1 MPWNALTA
9 KDAFFS
15 NSSVHAFQADPALV
29 KKGEIQSRRYQ
40 FYHIIAPKPRI
51 VYVRSDSLHE
61 KENIHRESRRWNK
74 ESKVK
79 TLEVELHFL
88 QTDRR
93 I

>member
-40 FYHIIAPKPRI
+40 FYHIMHLSPELSTSGQIPYTKRKTSI
-51 VYVRSDSLHE
+51 G
-61 KENIHRESRRWNK
+61 
-74 ESKVK
+74 KVVDGTK
-79 TLEVELHFL
+79 NRKLKLEVELHFL